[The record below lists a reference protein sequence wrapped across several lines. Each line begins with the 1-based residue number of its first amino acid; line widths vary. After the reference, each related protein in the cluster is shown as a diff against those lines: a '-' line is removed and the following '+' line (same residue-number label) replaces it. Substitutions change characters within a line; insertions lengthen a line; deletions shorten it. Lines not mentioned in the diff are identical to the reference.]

1 MPAGLGPQDLLG
13 TAAAVD
19 ADRNAET
26 VKRITD
32 LFLRDCE
39 RLRDEHVAVFDEV
52 IGMLAARIEAHARAE
67 LAERLA
73 DVPNAPPNLIRRLA
87 HDEILV
93 ARPVLARSPRLSD
106 DDLVDVALRRGRNH
120 MIAITE
126 REALSE
132 TVTDVLVEHGDQV
145 VVHAA
150 ARNIQARFSDHGFAR
165 LIERSRGD
173 EALQLAL
180 GDRPDLPLS
189 RLRDLVAH
197 AKAAAKQR
205 LLAALGAR
213 SAPLIDEAVEN
224 SAARVDA
231 DAYHALWERLGS
243 DLPAGEALRRFEKGE
258 LREADVYSYALA
270 GNTAEAEAALNL
282 LARMPETFGRR
293 VLSESQDDL
302 LLIVCKS
309 LEFQWETVEALRRL
323 KMRDARTTT
332 PAAKLRA
339 SYETL
344 SRVTADRVVRFLR
357 ARDPSATDGGP
368 MLGMVATR

>member
-1 MPAGLGPQDLLG
+1 MMAAGLDTHELLRATPTSDG
-13 TAAAVD
+13 
-19 ADRNAET
+19 DRNAEA

-87 HDEILV
+87 RDEILV
-93 ARPVLARSPRLSD
+93 ARPVLARSPRLTD
-106 DDLVDVALRRGRNH
+106 DDLVDVALTRGRNH

-126 REALSE
+126 RETLSE
-132 TVTDVLVEHGDQV
+132 IVTDVLVEHGDQV
-145 VVHAA
+145 VIHAA
-150 ARNIQARFSDHGFAR
+150 ARNMQARFSDHGFGR
-165 LIERSRGD
+165 LVERSRGD

-180 GDRPDLPLS
+180 GDRPDLPLG
-189 RLRDLVAH
+189 RLKDLVGH
-197 AKAAAKQR
+197 AKAAARQR
-205 LLAALGAR
+205 LVAALGAR

-224 SAARVDA
+224 GAARVDA
-231 DAYHALWERLGS
+231 DAYHALWNRLGAS
-243 DLPAGEALRRFEKGE
+243 RPTGEAAERFQRGE
-258 LREADVYSYALA
+258 LCEADVYGFALA
-270 GNTAEAEAALNL
+270 GNASEAETALNL
-282 LARMPETFGRR
+282 LARVPESFGVR
-293 VLSESQDDL
+293 VLSEPQDDL

-309 LEFQWETVEALRRL
+309 LDFGWDTVEALRRL
-323 KMRDARTTT
+323 KVRDSRVLP
-332 PAAKLRA
+332 PAAKLKG

-357 ARDPSATDGGP
+357 ARDPAA
-368 MLGMVATR
+368 VAPALNLMASR

>member
-1 MPAGLGPQDLLG
+1 MAARLGTQDLLG
-13 TAAAVD
+13 AAASSD
-19 ADRNAET
+19 TDRNAEA

-73 DVPNAPPNLIRRLA
+73 DVPNAPPNLIRKLA
-87 HDEILV
+87 HDEILI
-93 ARPVLARSPRLSD
+93 ARPVLARSPRLTD
-106 DDLVDVALRRGRNH
+106 DDLVDVALTRGRNH

-150 ARNIQARFSDHGFAR
+150 ARNLQARFSEHGFGR
-165 LIERSRGD
+165 LVERSRGD
-173 EALQLAL
+173 ESLQLTL
-180 GDRPDLPLS
+180 GDRPDLPLT
-189 RLRDLVAH
+189 RLKDLVGH
-197 AKAAAKQR
+197 AKATAKQR
-205 LLAALGAR
+205 LLATLGTR
-213 SAPLIDEAVEN
+213 SAALVEEAVEN
-224 SAARVDA
+224 GAAQVDA
-231 DAYHALWERLGS
+231 DAYQALWNRLGS
-243 DLPAGEALRRFEKGE
+243 GEASGEAMRRFELGQLAE
-258 LREADVYSYALA
+258 TDVYGFALA
-270 GNTAEAEAALNL
+270 GNAGEAEAALNL
-282 LARMPETFGRR
+282 LARMPSSFGVR
-293 VLSESQDDL
+293 VLVEPQDDL

-309 LEFQWETVEALRRL
+309 LDFSWETVEALRRL
-323 KMRDARTTT
+323 KVRDGRTQP
-332 PAAKLRA
+332 PAAKLKS

-357 ARDPSATDGGP
+357 ARDPASGDNV
-368 MLGMVATR
+368 LGVVTNR

>member
-1 MPAGLGPQDLLG
+1 MAARRGTQDLLG
-13 TAAAVD
+13 AAASAD
-19 ADRNAET
+19 ADRNAEA

-87 HDEILV
+87 RDEILV
-93 ARPVLARSPRLSD
+93 ARPVLARSQRLSD
-106 DDLVDVALRRGRNH
+106 EDLVDVALTHGRNH

-126 REALSE
+126 RDSLSE

-145 VVHAA
+145 VIHAA
-150 ARNIQARFSDHGFAR
+150 ARNAKARFSDHGFGR
-165 LIERSRGD
+165 LVERSQGD
-173 EALQLAL
+173 EALQLTL
-180 GDRPDLPLS
+180 GVRPDLPLS
-189 RLRDLVAH
+189 RLKDLVGH

-205 LLAALGAR
+205 LLATLGTR
-213 SAPLIDEAVEN
+213 SAALVEEAVEN
-224 SAARVDA
+224 GAAQVDA
-231 DAYHALWERLGS
+231 DAYQALWSRLG
-243 DLPAGEALRRFEKGE
+243 AGEATGEATRRFEYGE
-258 LREADVYSYALA
+258 LSETDVYGFALA
-270 GNTAEAEAALNL
+270 GNMAEAEAALNL
-282 LARMPETFGRR
+282 LARMPESFGMR
-293 VLSESQDDL
+293 VLVEPQDDL

-309 LEFQWETVEALRRL
+309 LDFGWETVEALRRL
-323 KMRDARTTT
+323 KVRDGRAQP
-332 PAAKLRA
+332 PAAKLRS

-357 ARDPSATDGGP
+357 ARDPASTNNV
-368 MLGMVATR
+368 LGVVANR